1 MVWRESLEGVAQGA
15 LPAREG
21 PQRQRARRGQPLQLE
36 DRLGLLPGRMTRL
49 IEESLLKLLRT
60 WKSHLN
66 TENTRAIFPIALIL
80 FLMTSLRSFA

>member
-1 MVWRESLEGVAQGA
+1 MVWRESLEGVAQRA

-36 DRLGLLPGRMTRL
+36 DRLGLLPGRKTGL
-49 IEESLLKLLRT
+49 IEESLFKIFQRG
-60 WKSHLN
+60 KSHLN